1 MDKIAGNNKWRDANI
16 LEHKKLAEYKI
27 FQDRGIFYNNKVPKH
42 YQLISVHTI
51 YDVKHDG
58 RHRAR
63 VVANRHLTDVHLFW
77 RGIITRIKNVYLSS

>member
-16 LEHKKLAEYKI
+16 LENKKLGEYNVFVDHGKFYYNKI
-27 FQDRGIFYNNKVPKH
+27 PEDF
-42 YQLISVHTI
+42 QLISVHTI

-63 VVANRHLTDVHLFW
+63 VHRDRTTSVL
-77 RGIITRIKNVYLSS
+77 GS